1 MTMPRGTSRCTP
13 GGIPARS
20 CRTPASPGPGN
31 APGRGRS
38 GSRPRTRGGAGFPG
52 GGAGWGC
59 AHAPRLAVL
68 HDPLSPEEHLA
79 LGVAYEREGN
89 RALARGEYEA
99 VLRRRPDHV
108 PAMVNLGNLA
118 AAEGSRRDAEAWYHR
133 ALRVGGKDAAPA
145 ANNLAWLALEQ
156 RKRLRVATSLARK
169 AVAWDP
175 RPAYVDTLARV
186 LIARNKPQEAA

>member
-1 MTMPRGTSRCTP
+1 MTGRRIVLNGT
-13 GGIPARS
+13 
-20 CRTPASPGPGN
+20 N
-31 APGRGRS
+31 K
-38 GSRPRTRGGAGFPG
+38 RPRMAAIVFAAVA
-52 GGAGWGC
+52 AGWGC
-59 AHAPRLAVL
+59 AHAPRLVVL

-133 ALRVGGKDAAPA
+133 ALRVGGQDAAPA
-145 ANNLAWLALEQ
+145 ANNLAWLYLEQ

-186 LIARNKPQEAA
+186 LIARNKPQEAAEVLREAEAGAERATALREAAAP

>member
-1 MTMPRGTSRCTP
+1 MTDRR
-13 GGIPARS
+13 IV
-20 CRTPASPGPGN
+20 RTA
-31 APGRGRS
+31 AI
-38 GSRPRTRGGAGFPG
+38 AFAAVV
-52 GGAGWGC
+52 AGWGC
-59 AHAPRLAVL
+59 AHAPRLVVL
-68 HDPLSPEEHLA
+68 HDPLSIEEHLA

-89 RALARGEYEA
+89 RSLARAEYEA

-133 ALRVGGKDAAPA
+133 ALRVGGKEAAPA
-145 ANNLAWLALEQ
+145 ANNLAWLYLEQ
-156 RKRLRVATSLARK
+156 RKQLRVATSLARK

-186 LIARNKPQEAA
+186 LIARSKPREAAEAVREAEAKAGRATTLHKAAAP